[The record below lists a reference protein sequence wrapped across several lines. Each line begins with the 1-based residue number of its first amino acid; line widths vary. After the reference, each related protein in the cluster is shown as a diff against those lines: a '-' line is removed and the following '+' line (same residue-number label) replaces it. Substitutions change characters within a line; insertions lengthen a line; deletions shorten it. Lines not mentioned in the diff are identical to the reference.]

1 MHTDKRPF
9 VIPPPFPA
17 GRQHAYFLN
26 ERDSPFSFSSFPNIP
41 TFHSVPFFLTCFP
54 ETLAR
59 RPNPFGQA
67 FSFSPSELPAPR
79 RIPDVPFYMPDRIP
93 CAPVTLPHRDTSP
106 DTGPHP
112 CFVLFQR
119 EPPLFSRSQRA
130 ARRKM
135 RVTKR

>member
-79 RIPDVPFYMPDRIP
+79 RIPDVPFHMPNRIP
-93 CAPVTLPHRDTSP
+93 CASVTLPHRDTSP
-106 DTGPHP
+106 TPDRTPVSSYSNGSRPSFPVPNGPP
-112 CFVLFQR
+112 GGKCG
-119 EPPLFSRSQRA
+119 
-130 ARRKM
+130 
-135 RVTKR
+135 